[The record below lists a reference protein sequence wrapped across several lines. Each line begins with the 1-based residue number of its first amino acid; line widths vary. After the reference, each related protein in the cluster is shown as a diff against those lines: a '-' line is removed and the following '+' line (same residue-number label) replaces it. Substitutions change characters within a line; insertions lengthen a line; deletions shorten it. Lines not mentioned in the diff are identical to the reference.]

1 MSIITKIAN
10 KPEIVQTTSIPGIP
24 MIMMT
29 KRSVFGLDVEKSLQ
43 KNALISSY
51 GREFNRI
58 TGKRSGKDLILIVAI
73 NNEEIREYKK
83 DQVFP
88 DNV

>member
-1 MSIITKIAN
+1 MTIITKIAN

-43 KNALISSY
+43 KNALISSW
-51 GREFNRI
+51 GREFSRI
-58 TGKRSGKDLILIVAI
+58 TGQRREKDLILIVAI
-73 NNEEIREYKK
+73 SNGEIREYKK
-83 DQVFP
+83 DQFFP